1 MDKSQIMRR
10 SLYLLVSFGGI
21 VYELLQAEQVRW
33 PLLAGYGFIIIVT
46 TYSFY
51 VQGSKPNEDRL

>member
-1 MDKSQIMRR
+1 MDKSHIMRR
-10 SLYLLVSFGGI
+10 GFYLFVSLGG
-21 VYELLQAEQVRW
+21 VAYELLQAEQVRW